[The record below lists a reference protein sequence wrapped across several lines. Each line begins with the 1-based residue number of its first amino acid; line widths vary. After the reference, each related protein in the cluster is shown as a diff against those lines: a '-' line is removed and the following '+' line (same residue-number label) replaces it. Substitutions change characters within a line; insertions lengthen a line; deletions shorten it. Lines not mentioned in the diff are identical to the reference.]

1 MGIYFTKKILKI
13 IMKSTFALALLAILL
28 SASSASRAH
37 DAFRYGSS
45 SVMTPKDKYM
55 ASNFPLVKEDS
66 NTTVVDLDFD
76 LTATEWGMF
85 SAGLLV
91 GLSTEYSQNLTNDCL
106 ADTATLIVAAVHI
119 NEYMGAYIESNQTDN
134 LMLAYGLTYTVDGMA
149 TLSELDCSDIEH
161 DINEWLTNLTSSF
174 SPDQGEYEEDFVSDD
189 DEDSD
194 VEVESKSPRHI
205 VKSHEDF
212 SMPEEYDT
220 EDDEDDDSEN
230 AVT

>member
-1 MGIYFTKKILKI
+1 
-13 IMKSTFALALLAILL
+13 
-28 SASSASRAH
+28 
-37 DAFRYGSS
+37 
-45 SVMTPKDKYM
+45 M

-76 LTATEWGMF
+76 LTTTEWGMF
-85 SAGLLV
+85 AAGLLV

-106 ADTATLIVAAVHI
+106 ADSATLIVAAVHI

-161 DINEWLTNLTSSF
+161 DINEWLNNLSSSF
-174 SPDQGEYEEDFVSDD
+174 SPDQAEFEEDDMD
-189 DEDSD
+189 L
-194 VEVESKSPRHI
+194 EVELKAPRTLMGPRHI

-212 SMPEEYDT
+212 SMPEDYDT
-220 EDDEDDDSEN
+220 EDEEDDDTEN

>member
-1 MGIYFTKKILKI
+1 
-13 IMKSTFALALLAILL
+13 MKSTFALALLAILL

-37 DAFRYGSS
+37 DAFKYGSS

-55 ASNFPLVKEDS
+55 ASNFPLVREDDDT

-174 SPDQGEYEEDFVSDD
+174 SPDQAEYEEDLETADD
-189 DEDSD
+189 EEEDSD
-194 VEVESKSPRHI
+194 VEVESKAPRHI

-212 SMPEEYDT
+212 SMPEDYDT
-220 EDDEDDDSEN
+220 EDDEEDDDSEN

>member
-1 MGIYFTKKILKI
+1 
-13 IMKSTFALALLAILL
+13 
-28 SASSASRAH
+28 
-37 DAFRYGSS
+37 
-45 SVMTPKDKYM
+45 MTPKDKYM
-55 ASNFPLVKEDS
+55 ASDFPLVREDEEAT

-76 LTATEWGMF
+76 LTTTEWGMF
-85 SAGLLV
+85 AAGLLV

-106 ADTATLIVAAVHI
+106 ADSATLIVAAVHI

-149 TLSELDCSDIEH
+149 TLSELDCSNIEH

-174 SPDQGEYEEDFVSDD
+174 SPDQAEYEEDFEAD
-189 DEDSD
+189 DEEEDTD
-194 VEVESKSPRHI
+194 LEVESKAPRHI